1 MVGQHK
7 STISLYSITRQTSK
21 SMSTIS
27 LWLNDIHLKDTI
39 LQHKEIPIK
48 EKGAMPEQVQ
58 RKSKRYD
65 TQNKIQHDVCPR
77 YGVYLL
83 NDIANMVF
91 FDGCSNYPKHTFTL
105 NK

>member
-27 LWLNDIHLKDTI
+27 LWLNDIHLKDAI

-48 EKGAMPEQVQ
+48 EKGAMPEHKYNAKASDMTPKIRFNMMYAQ
-58 RKSKRYD
+58 D
-65 TQNKIQHDVCPR
+65 TEYTC
-77 YGVYLL
+77 
-83 NDIANMVF
+83 
-91 FDGCSNYPKHTFTL
+91 
-105 NK
+105 